1 MVQFIKASNLYDFNF
16 ATASYA
22 YMNKYPNPFAK
33 HVQSSDT
40 LEQYVD
46 DSGMLRTT
54 KLVVKRGLLPLFIQP
69 FLGSSLDSWILEKSV
84 IDPRSG
90 IMSAYCSN
98 VDHRKFI
105 KVEEYLHYT
114 SEGTRT
120 HIESKVKLSSNF
132 AGMKERIE
140 LWGHRRFQKNMSQ
153 SQEGLKYV
161 MNKFKQRMR
170 QEAWKI

>member
-1 MVQFIKASNLYDFNF
+1 MVQFIKASNSYDFNF

-54 KLVVKRGLLPLFIQP
+54 KLVVKRGSLPLFIQP

-170 QEAWKI
+170 QETWKI